1 MSTAP
6 VWQSSDEQL
15 LAELS
20 ALETQLHTTWAQMLT
35 VIAEVDSRGLAAAK
49 EYRFTVE
56 LVRRARFDAAADVL
70 PGHGMGGSTRRRR
83 SGRTRATDLGQR
95 RAARPPSAGSSQTV
109 VTIRLPGLQGR
120 LGTASLALGGPI
132 NVRSRRLA
140 CDDEIIPLC
149 SAPRRTAGRRTRQS
163 HRASSDSPHGDP
175 VRGGRAFPGCSV
187 AARWCDIHHCIHWG

>member
-1 MSTAP
+1 
-6 VWQSSDEQL
+6 
-15 LAELS
+15 
-20 ALETQLHTTWAQMLT
+20 
-35 VIAEVDSRGLAAAK
+35 
-49 EYRFTVE
+49 
-56 LVRRARFDAAADVL
+56 VRRARFNAAADVL
-70 PGHGMGGSTRRRR
+70 PGHGMGGSPRRRR

-95 RAARPPSAGSSQTV
+95 RAARPPSAGSSQAV

-132 NVRSRRLA
+132 NVRSHAVWPATTRSSHCARR
-140 CDDEIIPLC
+140 
-149 SAPRRTAGRRTRQS
+149 PRRTAGRRTRQS

>member
-83 SGRTRATDLGQR
+83 SGRLAQR
-95 RAARPPSAGSSQTV
+95 TLDSGELPARLQRAAR
-109 VTIRLPGLQGR
+109 
-120 LGTASLALGGPI
+120 
-132 NVRSRRLA
+132 RR
-140 CDDEIIPLC
+140 
-149 SAPRRTAGRRTRQS
+149 
-163 HRASSDSPHGDP
+163 
-175 VRGGRAFPGCSV
+175 
-187 AARWCDIHHCIHWG
+187 W